1 MEATERLEQNSTPS
15 LTRLIERFGGHL
27 VGRADSVSIGDVRLD
42 SRAVQGG
49 DLFAA
54 LPGAV
59 VDGVRFAPDAADRG
73 AAALLTPSGRGL
85 RAAYLTRGRLPVWEH
100 DEPRRVAG
108 LVAGDLLGNPTQHLR
123 VCGITGTNG
132 KTTTAHLCGQLLE
145 NASLEPAIFG
155 TAGHRLA
162 GGERLDASHTTPGA
176 PTLQRLCA
184 RHLARGG
191 RSVVMEVSSH
201 GLMQERT
208 AGVDF
213 DVAVFTN
220 LTREHLDYH
229 GDMQAYGSAKAR
241 LFAELQA
248 GRTAVLNRDDPFWL
262 ELARVCDQ
270 AGARVVTYS
279 VTDTT
284 RSQGELVASRL
295 RIDPEGSRF
304 VLNGMGIEPTEIRL
318 PLLGRYNVENALA
331 ATAAALL
338 LGASPAHALSG
349 LATISP
355 APGRLEPIDVGG
367 RGFQLYID
375 YAHSPDAL
383 DRVMRALRANLESQ
397 PGNAAHA
404 RRLIVVYGCGG
415 DRDVGKRPAMGRVV
429 AGLADI
435 AILTTDNPR
444 SEDPS
449 MIASEVIEGL
459 GKTDT
464 RPELVLDRR
473 AAIARA
479 VEVARDGDIILVA
492 GKGHECV
499 QVVGDDV
506 RSFDDR
512 AVAMEVL
519 S

>member
-1 MEATERLEQNSTPS
+1 MSPVELES
-15 LTRLIERFGGHL
+15 LQRSIPLAELVARFGGRL
-27 VGRADSVSIGDVRLD
+27 VGADGPVQVRGVRLD
-42 SRAVQGG
+42 SREVTSG

-54 LPGAV
+54 LPGIV
-59 VDGVRFAPDAADRG
+59 VDGVRFAADAAARG
-73 AAALLTPSGRGL
+73 AAAVLTPHGRGL
-85 RAAYLTRGRLPVWEH
+85 RAAYLAHGGVPVWEH
-100 DEPRRVAG
+100 EEPRRVAG
-108 LVAGDLLGNPTQHLR
+108 LVAAEVFGRPTSQLR
-123 VCGITGTNG
+123 TCGITGTNG
-132 KTTTAHLCGQLLE
+132 KTTTAHLCGQLL
-145 NASLEPAIFG
+145 ARAGMVPAVLG
-155 TAGHRLA
+155 TAGHSLA

-184 RHLARGG
+184 QHLALGG
-191 RSVVMEVSSH
+191 KSVVMEVSSH

-208 AGVDF
+208 AGIEF
-213 DVAVFTN
+213 DVAIFTN

-241 LFAELQA
+241 LFAELRP
-248 GRTAVLNRDDPFWL
+248 GKKAVLNRDDPFWR
-262 ELARVCDQ
+262 ELARVAQ
-270 AGARVVTYS
+270 GAGAHVTTYS
-279 VTDTT
+279 ATDTAGS
-284 RSQGELVASRL
+284 RADLVATRL
-295 RIDPEGSRF
+295 RFDPEGSRF
-304 VLNGMGIEPTEIRL
+304 LLNGMGIQATEIRL

-338 LGASPAHALSG
+338 LGASPEHALTG

-355 APGRLEPIDVGG
+355 APGRLEPVDVGE
-367 RGFQLYID
+367 RGFDLFVD

-383 DRVMRALRANLESQ
+383 GRVLQALREVLES
-397 PGNAAHA
+397 GVAAPAGA

-415 DRDVGKRPAMGRVV
+415 DRDMGKRPAMGRVV
-429 AGLADI
+429 ARLADV

-444 SEDPS
+444 NEDPGQ
-449 MIASEVIEGL
+449 IAAEVLAGL
-459 GKTDT
+459 GRGDAH
-464 RPELVLDRR
+464 PELVLDRR

-479 VEVARDGDIILVA
+479 VELARPGDIVLVA

-512 AVAMEVL
+512 AVALEVL